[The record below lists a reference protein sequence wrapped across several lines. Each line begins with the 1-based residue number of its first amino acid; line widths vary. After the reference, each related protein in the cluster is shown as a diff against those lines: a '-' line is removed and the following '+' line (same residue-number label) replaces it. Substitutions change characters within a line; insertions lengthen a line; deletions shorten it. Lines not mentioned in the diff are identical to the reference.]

1 MSVPTLTGGTGPT
14 GGQGLLRSDLLG
26 KVSWRAPIAMAVIT
40 VFAIL
45 AFAVF
50 TPPDAVAQFAFT
62 EADGVVETPVWHA
75 PARAVLIVCSAV
87 AIALTGVAFW
97 ASSARRTGKW
107 YLVAFGA
114 VMLVMFLVWVMSA
127 STGVLRVPFLLSLTV
142 TWSVPLVFGSFAGV
156 LCERAGVINIAIEG
170 QLLGGAFLC
179 AVASSIA
186 GNPYVGLIAAPI
198 AGALVGLIL
207 ATFSVKYKVDQIIV
221 GVVVNVLVLGLTN
234 YLYSTVLTENPG
246 ALNSPPPL
254 PSWRIPI
261 LADIP
266 VVGGALFDQT
276 VIVYAMYV
284 AVFVLQY
291 MLFRSRWGLRVRSVG
306 EHPKAADTVG
316 IAVNRTR
323 FRTVVLGSAVAGFGG
338 ASFLS
343 AGLAFTQEVSAGRG
357 YIALAA
363 MILGRWSP
371 KGALAAAAFFGFT
384 DALNRLLRN
393 IGSPV
398 DYELM
403 SMLPYVATIF
413 AVAGL
418 VGRVRPPAA
427 DGKNYDG

>member
-1 MSVPTLTGGTGPT
+1 MSAPVMAGTPGPV
-14 GGQGLLRSDLLG
+14 GPGGLLRADVLG
-26 KVSWRAPIAMAVIT
+26 TVSWRTPITLAVIS
-40 VFAIL
+40 VAALFAFVL
-45 AFAVF
+45 F
-50 TPPDAVAQFAFT
+50 TPQTAIAQFAFT
-62 EADGVVETPVWHA
+62 EPDASWQWPVWHA
-75 PARAVLIVCSAV
+75 PAQLVLIICAV
-87 AIALTGVAFW
+87 GTFALTAAAF
-97 ASSARRTGKW
+97 AAAAARKPRRW

-114 VMLVMFLVWVMSA
+114 LVLVMFLVWVMSA
-127 STGVLRVPFLLSLTV
+127 STGTLRLPFLLGLTM
-142 TWSVPLVFGSFAGV
+142 TWAVPLVFGAFAGV

-170 QLLGGAFLC
+170 QLLAGAFLC
-179 AVASSIA
+179 AIA
-186 GNPYVGLIAAPI
+186 GSITGSAYVGLVAAPI

-207 ATFSVKYKVDQIIV
+207 AVFSITYKVDQIIV

-234 YLYSTVLTENPG
+234 YLFSTVLSENPQEF
-246 ALNSPPPL
+246 NSPPPL
-254 PSWRIPI
+254 PTWRIPG

-266 VVGGALFDQT
+266 VIGDALFNQT

-291 MLFRSRWGLRVRSVG
+291 MLFRSRWGLRLRSVG

-316 IAVNRTR
+316 IKVNRTR
-323 FRTVVLGSAVAGFGG
+323 YRAVVLGSAVAGFGG
-338 ASFLS
+338 ASFLA
-343 AGLAFTQEVSAGRG
+343 AGLAFTKEVSAGRG

-371 KGALAAAAFFGFT
+371 KGALAAAVLFGFT
-384 DALNRLLRN
+384 DALNRVLRN

-403 SMLPYVATIF
+403 SMLPYLATIF

-427 DGKNYDG
+427 DGKPYP